1 MAIFGFHFVL
11 TLIAA
16 TVFTKVTARFSFC
29 DLAVFKGLYY
39 YLLDSSLIKIKQPV
53 TEKSAHNKKRDK
65 NKRND
70 LTNET
75 NSERRLLKIPLTAAA
90 LEGVPFFSSLTWTLN
105 YFIFAL
111 LVYFISDAF
120 TLFFPSDQD
129 HNISL
134 IWLLCSLAF
143 LINVLVKLT
152 AVKMSAEELHAER
165 NLLLCFGALF
175 FLVFLIAMAFV
186 DEVMDITF
194 QQGYNHFTSSVNDY
208 LASQGYDNIFENS
221 GKSPLLLVIVL
232 SLMFSTFATI
242 MLFPNIQYASLYLDS
257 LKDCSPHLKVSLHV
271 TFFLPLIGFF
281 TFIKAV
287 KTHILETSSISEEL
301 FDILRIFLIVAW
313 CIMRYATAKYHF
325 QTFLDK
331 PKYKIYEF
339 NKDVRLKE
347 GECEKKV
354 AYFASY
360 FCVTTLQYLVPMF
373 ITLSSTLL
381 LKNLGNTRVFNAIMP
396 TFSLSFIP
404 HNHTETYTGENTIV
418 DSGTLISGDLSSGG
432 KK

>member
-16 TVFTKVTARFSFC
+16 TVFTKVTARYSFC
-29 DLAVFKGLYY
+29 DLAVFRGLYY
-39 YLLDSSLIKIKQPV
+39 YLLDSSTIKIRQPV
-53 TEKSAHNKKRDK
+53 TEK
-65 NKRND
+65 ND
-70 LTNET
+70 LTYES
-75 NSERRLLKIPLTAAA
+75 NSERRLLEIPLTAAA

-120 TLFFPSDQD
+120 TLIFPSNQD

-143 LINVLVKLT
+143 LINVLVKLA

-165 NLLLCFGALF
+165 NLLLCFAALF

-186 DEVMDITF
+186 DKVMDITF
-194 QQGYNHFTSSVNDY
+194 QQGYNHFTASVNEY
-208 LASQGYDNIFENS
+208 LATQGFDNIFENS
-221 GKSPLLLVIVL
+221 GNSPLLLVIAL

-257 LKDCSPHLKVSLHV
+257 LNDCSPHLKVSYTLLGHNKNMLQVMLHV
-271 TFFLPLIGFF
+271 TFFLPLMGFL

-287 KTHILETSSISEEL
+287 KMHILETA
-301 FDILRIFLIVAW
+301 R

-360 FCVTTLQYLVPMF
+360 FCVTSQQ
-373 ITLSSTLL
+373 
-381 LKNLGNTRVFNAIMP
+381 VFN
-396 TFSLSFIP
+396 L
-404 HNHTETYTGENTIV
+404 
-418 DSGTLISGDLSSGG
+418 
-432 KK
+432 